1 LTSIMKKAFSIT
13 VVILMVLAASFSAF
27 AQQDTITVVHELGEV
42 EVAKNPQTVVVFDYG
57 LLDTVD
63 SFGVKVAGVVKS
75 SLPSYLEKFR
85 ADQYVD
91 IGTLFE
97 PNFERIYE
105 LQPDLILISARQ
117 AEVFEELNRIA
128 PTVYLT
134 IDTSDYWGSFSSN
147 LRLLGEIFD
156 RSELVEAELRG
167 IKEAMDVIN
176 AQAAELGA
184 SALILMA
191 NDGALSAYGPGSRF
205 GVIHK
210 EFGFPAADSNI
221 EVVNHGQNVS
231 FEYLVQV
238 NPDLIFV
245 IDRAATVGGS
255 ISAQQVM
262 DNPLVRMLNAHR
274 NDNIYYLT
282 SQVWYTASG
291 GLVGTKIMVEDLE
304 AVFQ

>member
-1 LTSIMKKAFSIT
+1 MKKTFS
-13 VVILMVLAASFSAF
+13 VAALILMVLAASFSTF
-27 AQQDTITVVHELGEV
+27 AHQETITIVHELGEV
-42 EVAKNPQTVVVFDYG
+42 QVAKNPQTVVVFDYG
-57 LLDTVD
+57 LLDTLD
-63 SFGVKVAGVVKS
+63 SLGVEVTGVVKN
-75 SLPSYLEKFR
+75 SLPSYLEKFGGE
-85 ADQYVD
+85 QYVD

-105 LQPDLILISARQ
+105 LEPDLILISGRQ
-117 AEVFEELNRIA
+117 AEVYAELNRIA
-128 PTVYLT
+128 PTVYFT
-134 IDTSDYWGSFSSN
+134 IDTNDYWGSFSAN
-147 LRLLGEIFD
+147 VRLLGEIFD
-156 RSELVEAELRG
+156 RSELVEAELAG
-167 IKEAMDVIN
+167 IKEAMDVIK
-176 AQAAELGA
+176 AQAADLGA

-210 EFGFPAADSNI
+210 EFGFPAADSKI

-255 ISAQQVM
+255 VSARQVM

-274 NDNIYYLT
+274 NNQIYYLT

-291 GLVGTKIMVEDLE
+291 GLMGTRIMVEDLE

>member
-1 LTSIMKKAFSIT
+1 MNKTFSIAT
-13 VVILMVLAASFSAF
+13 LILMMVAVSFSAF
-27 AQQDTITVVHELGEV
+27 AQQENITVVHELGEV
-42 EVAKNPQTVVVFDYG
+42 QAAKNPQTVVVFDYG
-57 LLDTVD
+57 LLDTLD
-63 SFGVKVAGVVKS
+63 SFGVEVAGVVKS
-75 SLPSYLEKFR
+75 SLPSYLGKFR
-85 ADQYVD
+85 ADQYAD

-105 LQPDLILISARQ
+105 LQPDLILVSGRQ
-117 AEVFEELNRIA
+117 AQVFAELNRIA
-128 PTVYLT
+128 PTIYLT
-134 IDTSDYWGSFSSN
+134 IDTQDYWGSFSSN

-156 RSELVEAELRG
+156 RRELVESELAG
-167 IKEAMDVIN
+167 IKDAIDAIN
-176 AQAAELGA
+176 AQAAGLGS

-191 NDGALSAYGPGSRF
+191 NDGSLSVYGPGSRF

-210 EFGFPAADSNI
+210 EFGFLAADSNI

-231 FEYLVQV
+231 FECLVQV

-245 IDRAATVGGS
+245 IDRAATAGGS

-262 DNPLVRMLNAHR
+262 DNPLVRMVEAYR
-274 NDNIYYLT
+274 NDNIYYLN

-291 GLVGTKIMVEDLE
+291 GLVGTKIMVEDLK